1 MAQVHHSDLLS
12 HQENEVELLWSNE
25 MSLEVPSNSHSLLT
39 QNTSQVFI
47 KQWWNFT

>member
-25 MSLEVPSNSHSLLT
+25 MSLEVPSNSHSLT